1 LIGFQSSFF
10 IFFSV
15 TYAISMASSAM
26 GVMLGSA
33 VENPKLGQ
41 EFLPLLFVPQILF
54 SGFYV
59 APDLIPVFLRWARYV
74 CSLTYAVRILLVEE
88 FDRDCGS
95 VRGNINCQD
104 LLESVEAVPEDTWW
118 YWLALVGLFVLFR
131 FTAFVLLQRKAG
143 KFY

>member
-1 LIGFQSSFF
+1 
-10 IFFSV
+10 
-15 TYAISMASSAM
+15 M

-54 SGFYV
+54 AGFYV

-104 LLESVEAVPEDTWW
+104 LLESVDAVPEDTWA